1 MFYSYSIFILFI
13 LTIIFVPINL
23 IYSYKRKEIFIFNTR
38 FNIKIISYFI
48 IVGIIIIFYLFLLNN
63 LRYVNIIHLI
73 DTYLITL
80 YIIIFFLVVAI
91 AYDIDPYLNYPKK
104 YELQRILKEGDPK
117 IRLEM
122 MKMLSIGI
130 FMTPLF
136 ILLPILLGIIPWFS
150 GILLGFNLFVIIEI
164 FRKKYFLDKETFY
177 QDLYKLSK
185 FFNKRLIIIF
195 GTLAFIAIFDIL
207 NKVLLDNYTLQPT
220 LEPII
225 MAEEI
230 S

>member
-1 MFYSYSIFILFI
+1 
-13 LTIIFVPINL
+13 
-23 IYSYKRKEIFIFNTR
+23 
-38 FNIKIISYFI
+38 
-48 IVGIIIIFYLFLLNN
+48 
-63 LRYVNIIHLI
+63 
-73 DTYLITL
+73 
-80 YIIIFFLVVAI
+80 
-91 AYDIDPYLNYPKK
+91 
-104 YELQRILKEGDPK
+104 
-117 IRLEM
+117 
-122 MKMLSIGI
+122 
-130 FMTPLF
+130 MTPLF